1 MTNVRDTI
9 PRVIHVPYF
18 QETLD
23 GIAAGE
29 SFDGLRLRLRQL
41 SNELSRR
48 AGNSPASSR
57 VADEF
62 TLWSPTTDSI
72 AELMRLGLVERHPLP
87 SKRVH
92 VDAHRETTYTLT
104 PLGQEV
110 IGRAGSG
117 GTSLSGELTPLLIQ
131 QHPYLASLCRAL
143 SEQPLLVPE
152 YTEEDLKEFR
162 QGEESPAVRLG
173 ADAARRMAE
182 AMPGADLTAEA
193 VTAQV
198 RQALKKRFPP
208 GSQPTAKD
216 VLDTM
221 NDALVVAALESRG
234 LHFDAITFNVLTSW
248 GRQLFIFDE
257 SRYVQGRP
265 GRSVWATADVEAA
278 DDESYSVTRRGLSAY
293 GGTVAEELGTSY
305 RQLAEAMS
313 EERGGHV
320 KYPYIDIFR
329 VRAFTA
335 FRLGVSAALVDRVI
349 AEAASGEREVPY
361 RVELQLGTS
370 NWPSSEPAF
379 RLGSRRYYVMLI
391 KPEGEEQ

>member
-1 MTNVRDTI
+1 VTNVRDTI
-9 PRVIHVPYF
+9 PRVIHVAYF
-18 QETLD
+18 QETLT
-23 GIAAGE
+23 GIVAGE
-29 SFDGLRLRLRQL
+29 TFDGLRHRLRQV

-62 TLWSPTTDSI
+62 TLWSPTAD
-72 AELMRLGLVERHPLP
+72 AVGELMRLGLVERQPLP

-92 VDAHRETTYTLT
+92 VDAHRETTYALT
-104 PLGQEV
+104 SLGREV
-110 IGRAGSG
+110 VGRAGEAI
-117 GTSLSGELTPLLIQ
+117 TSLTGELTPLLIQ

-143 SEQPLLVPE
+143 SEQPLLAPE

-162 QGEESPAVRLG
+162 QGEKSPAARLG
-173 ADAARRMAE
+173 EDAARRMAD
-182 AMPGADLTAEA
+182 AMPGADVTAEA

-198 RQALKKRFPP
+198 RQALKKRFPQ
-208 GSQPTAKD
+208 GAQPTAKE

-234 LHFDAITFNVLTSW
+234 LRFDAITFNVLASW

-257 SRYVQGRP
+257 SRYVHGRP

-278 DDESYSVTRRGLSAY
+278 DDGSYAVARRGLSAY
-293 GGTVAEELGTSY
+293 GGAVAEALAASY
-305 RQLAEAMS
+305 RHLADAMS

-320 KYPYIDIFR
+320 KYPYLDIFR
-329 VRAFTA
+329 VRALTA
-335 FRLGVSAALVDRVI
+335 FRLRVSAALVDRVI
-349 AEAASGEREVPY
+349 AEVASGEREVPY